1 MSTRDT
7 GIRCALI
14 GIIAVTLLA
23 TSGCGWFRSKKE
35 PYKNAAES
43 RPLEIP
49 QHLDQPKTDPAMRIP
64 DLASTVARAPAT
76 SSAERRGGQEGV
88 STGRT
93 RWWPYQLT
101 TTDTSPRFK
110 Q

>member
-7 GIRCALI
+7 CIRCALF

-49 QHLDQPKTDPAMRIP
+49 PDLDQPKTDPAMRIP
-64 DLASTVARAPAT
+64 DVASTVARAPAT
-76 SSAERRGGQEGV
+76 ASISAV
-88 STGRT
+88 PHLPAKTGRAS
-93 RWWPYQLT
+93 RRERVCQYM
-101 TTDTSPRFK
+101 
-110 Q
+110 

>member
-49 QHLDQPKTDPAMRIP
+49 PDLDQPKTDPAMRIP
-64 DLASTVARAPAT
+64 DVASTVARAPRSEEHT
-76 SSAERRGGQEGV
+76 SELQSLMRISYAV
-88 STGRT
+88 FC
-93 RWWPYQLT
+93 LK
-101 TTDTSPRFK
+101 K
-110 Q
+110 QK

>member
-49 QHLDQPKTDPAMRIP
+49 PDLDQPKTDPAMRIP
-64 DLASTVARAPAT
+64 DVAHTVAPAPATASTSPVPQLPANEGPFVIADPSATPRPRLALARAP
-76 SSAERRGGQEGV
+76 
-88 STGRT
+88 
-93 RWWPYQLT
+93 
-101 TTDTSPRFK
+101 
-110 Q
+110 